1 MDPRQQNQYNF
12 IDNSSSNLPEAK
24 LAVNDKKHRIIMVAI
39 GAAIILVIAIV
50 LLIVFSAAGSKDKVN
65 LIKVAAVQQEI
76 IDIAATGQTDIRD
89 AKLSQQSS
97 STNAVVTS
105 QNQELQIYMGKIGLK
120 KVAKDI
126 AAVQDFSHKNTLK
139 EAKAN
144 GTFDTKFSEIL
155 SQRVDK
161 YKINLKTAYSA
172 TSNTS
177 LKKQLG
183 DDYSAMNVLFPTPEQ
198 K

>member
-1 MDPRQQNQYNF
+1 MDPNQQNQYNF
-12 IDNSSSNLPEAK
+12 IDDSSSNLPESK
-24 LAVNDKKHRIIMVAI
+24 LPVNDKKHRIILVAG
-39 GAAIILVIAIV
+39 GAVILLVIAII
-50 LLIVFSAAGSKDKVN
+50 LMIVFSAAGSKDKVN
-65 LIKVAAVQQEI
+65 LIKVAATQQEI
-76 IDIAATGQTDIRD
+76 IDITKTGQADIRD

-105 QNQELQIYMGKIGLK
+105 QNQELQTYMGKIGLK

-126 AAVQDFSHKNTLK
+126 AAIQDFGYKNILK

-144 GTFDTKFSEIL
+144 GTFDAKFTEIL